1 MANNKT
7 PYINFSKNKI
17 DYGFHARYVKEEN
30 GMYSWYIPSFDIY
43 FSSNT
48 KEQGD
53 KRAISMTR
61 AFFSHWINQ
70 ESFRSFILQ
79 IHKLGFKA
87 PENHDFTIKQLLNK
101 KIFDVKLKSKNSVLP
116 EDFKNSELV
125 EQQGNLELAI

>member
-1 MANNKT
+1 MADNK
-7 PYINFSKNKI
+7 PSFINFTKGKI
-17 DYGFHARYVKEEN
+17 NYAFHARYVKEEN

-53 KRAISMTR
+53 KRAIAMTR

-101 KIFDVKLKSKNSVLP
+101 KIFEVKLKSKNGIIP
-116 EDFKNSELV
+116 AEFKNSELV
-125 EQQGNLELAI
+125 EQEGNLELAM